1 MSTRL
6 GLAALTSSLA
16 LAAACT
22 GAEPAPPQRLDLRA
36 ATGIPILTPSG
47 VAVDATG
54 ARFFFDEGYGLF
66 RLDGDGAATMVMARA
81 AMPDPGVVVRPPF
94 TDMVALGGG
103 RFALTAIGDGYLLD
117 TVLGTMRRYFCYVP
131 DGLPEPY
138 DQRTDAVTYDPIAKL
153 IYAQPRTFDEAG
165 GLIDSQVATYSFETG
180 ADLMWSSVPQDIAA
194 GGMVKLPGVD
204 ELLLGNGSELLRF
217 ANGGVTVVDDLARLG
232 VGAIDGLALDGDRLL
247 VLDGPGGALH
257 TLDLASI
264 VD

>member
-22 GAEPAPPQRLDLRA
+22 GAEPTPPERLDLRV
-36 ATGIPILTPSG
+36 ATGVPVLTPSG

-54 ARFFFDEGYGLF
+54 ARFVFDDNFGLF
-66 RLDGDGAATMVMARA
+66 RLDGTGGTLVMARA

-180 ADLMWSSVPQDIAA
+180 ADLTWSSVPLAIAA

-217 ANGGVTVVDDLARLG
+217 ANGGVSVVDDLAGLG
-232 VGAIDGLALDGDRLL
+232 VIAIDGLALDGDRLL
-247 VLDGPGGALH
+247 VLDGPGGMLH